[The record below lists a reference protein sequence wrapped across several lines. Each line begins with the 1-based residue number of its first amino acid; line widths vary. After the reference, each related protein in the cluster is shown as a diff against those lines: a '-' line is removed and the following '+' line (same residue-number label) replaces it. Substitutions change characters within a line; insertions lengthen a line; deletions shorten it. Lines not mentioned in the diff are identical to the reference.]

1 MAEITKERKGQI
13 QRSVLEALRDNPD
26 GIQARSVIK
35 EVSERLTL
43 TEYERSEYPNRPGVR
58 RFDKILRFSTIGPVK
73 AGWMTKEKGIWSIN
87 SAGEQVLRDFP
98 DPVSLYAESARL
110 YREWKKQEQPSEVED
125 DETSDATTLE
135 EAEEN
140 AWAEISKHLAQMNP
154 YDFQK
159 LVAGL
164 LKGMGYHVAWISPP
178 GPDKGID
185 ILANTDPLGVEGPR
199 IKVQVKRTPES
210 KVTAEVM
217 RAFMSTLGDNDVG
230 IFVASGGF
238 TRDAEKEAREQEKRR
253 LTLLDLEATFDLWK
267 EHYDKIPEDERSLL
281 PLRFVPYLAPDSL

>member
-13 QRSVLEALRDNPD
+13 QRSVLEVLRDNPD

-35 EVSERLTL
+35 EVAERLTL

-73 AGWMTKEKGIWSIN
+73 AGWMTKEKGIWSITD
-87 SAGEQVLRDFP
+87 AGEQVLREFP
-98 DPVSLYAESARL
+98 DPVSLHAESARL
-110 YREWKKQEQPSEVED
+110 YREWKKQEQPSEAEG

-140 AWAEISKHLAQMNP
+140 AWAEISKYLAQMNP

-159 LVAGL
+159 LVGGL
-164 LKGMGYHVAWISPP
+164 LKGMGYHVSWISPP

-185 ILANTDPLGVEGPR
+185 ILANTDPLGVDGPR

-230 IFVASGGF
+230 LFVASGGF

-253 LTLLDLEATFDLWK
+253 LTLLDLEAMFDLWK
-267 EHYDKIPEDERSLL
+267 EHYDKIPEEERVLL
-281 PLRFVPYLAPDSL
+281 PLRFVPYLAPDS